1 MTNFREML
9 LRSSGLAGIL
19 FLGCGVFGSLWSAL
33 SALGDAAGARF
44 FQGMF
49 WGTVICWGL
58 NAAALLGLLTW
69 YTLSQNQEGSDNRE
83 NILPNSPAEPIRR

>member
-1 MTNFREML
+1 MMNFREML
-9 LRSSGLAGIL
+9 VRSSGLAGIL

-33 SALGDAAGARF
+33 SALGDPAGARF

-58 NAAALLGLLTW
+58 NAAALVGLLTW
-69 YTLSQNQEGSDNRE
+69 HTLVQNQEKTDNRG
-83 NILPNSPAEPIRR
+83 IVPPDSPAEPIRR

>member
-9 LRSSGLAGIL
+9 VRCSGLAGIL

-49 WGTVICWGL
+49 WGTVICWGA
-58 NAAALLGLLTW
+58 NAAALVGLLTW
-69 YTLSQNQEGSDNRE
+69 QTLMHNQEDSDNRG
-83 NILPNSPAEPIRR
+83 NLPPDSSATPIRR